1 MFNEEEWR
9 YIKNWMHS
17 KAVEKNSNLRFKKKK
32 KKQTVLLVSL
42 GMAEKILRHSKHYSY
57 VSFMIFTIE
66 SII

>member
-1 MFNEEEWR
+1 
-9 YIKNWMHS
+9 MHS
-17 KAVEKNSNLRFKKKK
+17 KAVEKNSNLRFKKK

>member
-1 MFNEEEWR
+1 
-9 YIKNWMHS
+9 MHS
-17 KAVEKNSNLRFKKKK
+17 KAVEKNSNLRFKK